1 MSTVRD
7 IAAKVGVSIA
17 TISRALNEPD
27 KVSRETLQLVEEAM
41 KELNYTRKVMM
52 KKHTNLFAVIFPNIS
67 NPFFAELLDVI
78 ENEAFHHGRCVL
90 FFNSRH
96 NLRQEKICLHECE
109 NHGVDGVFLV
119 PHCVAPDYLASLK
132 KFKFQTVLLTQS
144 STVLPSVAV
153 DHAEGGRLVAEHL
166 ISMGHTEIGFVG
178 PTTPDEEKLN
188 GFLKKLKYRGIEVA
202 KENMFDTEIG
212 ADLSEFLHFL
222 IKEDG
227 QLKVS
232 AIFCVND
239 VFAQKVIEIF
249 HVLDYKIPHDI
260 VVIGFDNSLTATLLN
275 ISSISQPM
283 REIAHVA
290 FETMIEQI
298 DQNKKESSYEP
309 QLLLPRWIQRESS
322 IQIKVKNSRDR

>member
-17 TISRALNEPD
+17 TVSRALNEPD

-41 KELNYTRKVMM
+41 RELNYERKVIM
-52 KKHTNLFAVIFPNIS
+52 KKRTGLFAVIFPNMS

-78 ENEAFHHGRCVL
+78 ENEAFHHGSCLL

-119 PHCVAPDYLASLK
+119 PHCMDSDYLASLK
-132 KFKFQTVLLTQS
+132 NFKFKTVLLTQT

-166 ISMGHTEIGFVG
+166 ISMGHTVIGYVG

-188 GFLKKLKYRGIEVA
+188 GFVKTLKFRGIEIDKA
-202 KENMFDTEIG
+202 HMFDTEIG

-222 IKEDG
+222 RTENG

-239 VFAQKVIEIF
+239 VFAQKVIEIL
-249 HVLDYKIPHDI
+249 HILGYQIPQDI
-260 VVIGFDNSLTATLLN
+260 VVVGFDNSLTSTLLN

-283 REIAHVA
+283 REIAHVG
-290 FETMIEQI
+290 FEKMIEQI
-298 DQNKKESSYEP
+298 GQIDQKKKENSYEP
-309 QLLLPRWIQRESS
+309 QLLLPRWVQRESS
-322 IQIKVKNSRDR
+322 IQIRVKK

>member
-27 KVSRETLQLVEEAM
+27 KVSRKTLLLVEEAM
-41 KELNYTRKVMM
+41 KEQNYTRKIIM
-52 KKHTNLFAVIFPNIS
+52 KKHTNLFGVIFPNIS
-67 NPFFAELLDVI
+67 NPFFSELLDVI

-119 PHCVAPDYLASLK
+119 PHSVAPDYLASLK

-144 STVLPSVAV
+144 STVLPSVSV
-153 DHAEGGRLVAEHL
+153 DHAEGGKLVAEHL
-166 ISMGHTEIGFVG
+166 ISMGHTEIGYVG

-188 GFLKKLKYRGIEVA
+188 GFIKQLKLRKIGVA
-202 KENMFDTEIG
+202 KANMFDTEIG
-212 ADLSEFLHFL
+212 ADLSEFLHSL
-222 IKEDG
+222 IKEKH
-227 QLKVS
+227 QLKIS

-239 VFAQKVIEIF
+239 VFAQKVIEIL
-249 HVLDYKIPHDI
+249 HIIGYQIPQDI
-260 VVIGFDNSLTATLLN
+260 VVVGFDNSLTSSLLN

-283 REIAHVA
+283 REIAHVG
-290 FETMIEQI
+290 FKIMIEQI
-298 DQNKKESSYEP
+298 NQNKKKSNYEP
-309 QLLLPRWIQRESS
+309 QLLLPRWILRESS
-322 IQIKVKNSRDR
+322 IQIKVKK